1 MPKKTESQNENRGR
15 SVMPDRGQ
23 QANREERSGNAGDFR
38 QQKQEERADKVNDF
52 RQQKQEER
60 VDKVNDFR
68 QQIREEHSGDV
79 NNFRQQLREKKLA
92 AGSNKNGCFP
102 KLFMLALPLVAVG
115 AYLLLA

>member
-1 MPKKTESQNENRGR
+1 MPKKSESQNENRGR
-15 SVMPDRGQ
+15 SVMQDRGQ
-23 QANREERSGNAGDFR
+23 QANREERPGNAGDFR
-38 QQKQEERADKVNDF
+38 QQKQA
-52 RQQKQEER
+52 ER
-60 VDKVNDFR
+60 VDKVNEFR
-68 QQIREEHSGDV
+68 QQIREERSGDV

>member
-38 QQKQEERADKVNDF
+38 QQKQEER
-52 RQQKQEER
+52 

-68 QQIREEHSGDV
+68 QQIREERSGDV

>member
-52 RQQKQEER
+52 RQQ
-60 VDKVNDFR
+60 
-68 QQIREEHSGDV
+68 IREERSGDV